1 MNKIILVFLLKIA
14 FIQCES
20 ITNFNLQ
27 NFYFEFKDKKY
38 IANMINNPTSNEIS
52 NQLPLENT
60 VNSKGDLVSIP
71 LKSHINIDVTKS
83 ASVLVKGNILSDG
96 NSLLI
101 YCGLNQVST
110 PLGSFHIWNGNLNN
124 IDEFRNSYY
133 LNPSLYLSF
142 KILCE
147 SSILMDEKVDL
158 SITNPSFNLFNKDSL
173 YFEEVPKLYFGNNN
187 EPLYSYCEINKEMAY
202 EINCKFSEED
212 IEKFYSLYPET
223 LDAYEIIPGCSFKI
237 NIGVSLNFLFI
248 KNCAEYSKN
257 NNTCLKC
264 QHNKKYRISKD
275 GKECKLSY
283 YFYYMIIGVPIL
295 DIVLIIFMI
304 LTLKK
309 CQCECDLS
317 TFLFFVLIGIFLI
330 INILS
335 ILFFLLDDNNI
346 K

>member
-1 MNKIILVFLLKIA
+1 MF
-14 FIQCES
+14 
-20 ITNFNLQ
+20 
-27 NFYFEFKDKKY
+27 
-38 IANMINNPTSNEIS
+38 
-52 NQLPLENT
+52 
-60 VNSKGDLVSIP
+60 
-71 LKSHINIDVTKS
+71 
-83 ASVLVKGNILSDG
+83 
-96 NSLLI
+96 I

-110 PLGSFHIWNGNLNN
+110 PLGSFYILIGNLNN

-133 LNPSLYLSF
+133 LNPNLYLSF

-147 SSILMDEKVDL
+147 SSILMDEKVDI

-283 YFYYMIIGVPIL
+283 YFYYMIIGVPLL
-295 DIVLIIFMI
+295 DIILIILII
-304 LTLKK
+304 LTFKK